1 VASSNIHADKQYRV
15 LIGNREWMKRN
26 TLEVTPEIDKAMEGH
41 EVQGHT
47 AVLCAIN
54 G

>member
-1 VASSNIHADKQYRV
+1 
-15 LIGNREWMKRN
+15 MKRN
-26 TLEVTPEIDKAMEGH
+26 GIAVSADMNATMEES

-54 G
+54 GNYYTIPLFVQK